1 MNIKVS
7 QFSDMIKSKIN
18 KSLLTLI
25 RGQYGFISLVLQ
37 EIKCIVFV
45 WRCPPVQIFFF
56 VKQPFCMGLVINI
69 ILSLKKIL
77 FQDYFGKQETLNEL
91 KFYLPYL

>member
-1 MNIKVS
+1 MNIEVS

-25 RGQYGFISLVLQ
+25 RGQYGFISLVLL

-45 WRCPPVQIFFF
+45 WRCPPVQIFY
-56 VKQPFCMGLVINI
+56 FCETTISYVFSHHKNI
-69 ILSLKKIL
+69 ITEKIIIPRL
-77 FQDYFGKQETLNEL
+77 FW
-91 KFYLPYL
+91 